1 MNIKT
6 RHGYEKPIESDLEDY
21 QLGWSIDEGCLYIK
35 DPSQEGDKVLRV
47 LSDKALLDANQKF
60 IKELQN
66 SLNDFSDT
74 EISKA
79 KEELKKLYEKKTTY
93 VIEFGVPV
101 ESEQKE
107 GVDYTVDTEF
117 DYYTKE
123 TADEAVASFIE
134 KLNSLNIANQD
145 PDIKNA
151 GSKIIISK
159 ADHSVAYL
167 YMILENEEGKEYGQ
181 LINTLEQSFPSLVLE
196 WSDKKENTIEFKL
209 NDEVLNEINFS
220 NMVVDEGSWSHGEG
234 VKLNPSLDNEYIEY
248 VSPICFKAKKDCYVR
263 PNQYIEYDD
272 DYAYGYRSISSGIED
287 FMTNGAQ
294 LDIEEGNWFSPTR
307 ISKKISSNGKR
318 NKYYTIF
325 RISDNST
332 ITSQSYMKCAK
343 VGSSDS
349 IESSLSISSDTN
361 YFIQKDGTN
370 DFYSRYLYRW
380 CNGYPVEVWD
390 SNLQKWI
397 YLFQEYHQPCHMIAP
412 TSQEPILLNRH
423 AGLGNSPN
431 VKGLVSSKDAVN
443 FYRNGIEIYSLDSKR
458 LKEMC
463 LIAKSDT
470 KFSSDNY
477 VSSFK
482 ELSPF
487 IKDQPPIC
495 SQLYKDQQFSSNYI
509 KCKSDDFIKI
519 ESGFKYVILEAL
531 DLNSRA
537 FILPMYGDTRRN
549 SVYNQL
555 IDIEQILIRNP
566 LPVRVQN
573 ASRGVVYKDFTN
585 ISRNKNLLSTDIFE
599 KDSNYVYTE
608 IVNISRY
615 LCVADLYDACSANFA
630 RSNSNTTAQH
640 VYNNTSLLGANT
652 SHSYET
658 YNRATAVRECYG
670 FAPNYKYINVKGLDE

>member
-66 SLNDFSDT
+66 SLNDFSDA

-167 YMILENEEGKEYGQ
+167 YMILENEEGNEYGQ

-272 DYAYGYRSISSGIED
+272 DYAYGYQNSKNGLENFKSWSSFD
-287 FMTNGAQ
+287 STNVNN
-294 LDIEEGNWFSPTR
+294 IFSPT
-307 ISKKISSNGKR
+307 KISLKMSENAKR
-318 NKYYTIF
+318 NKYYSVF
-325 RISDNST
+325 RIKENS
-332 ITSQSYMKCAK
+332 IVTSQTYAK
-343 VGSSDS
+343 NGSGANGTSSTYTPS
-349 IESSLSISSDTN
+349 INFLQGDTPWAANTIPASNLFDFN
-361 YFIQKDGTN
+361 Y
-370 DFYSRYLYRW
+370 S
-380 CNGYPVEVWD
+380 YPVEVYD
-390 SNLQKWI
+390 KSIDKWVYMNNTYKKPNHI
-397 YLFQEYHQPCHMIAP
+397 ITP
-412 TSQEPILLNRH
+412 TAKEPIILNYYPRSTSSSSVNQESTST
-423 AGLGNSPN
+423 ASKSP
-431 VKGLVSSKDAVN
+431 GYY
-443 FYRNGIEIYSLDSKR
+443 FYHIPNPEKLSIAIELCKRTRYSTYLSGCGD
-458 LKEMC
+458 KESNPFYGT
-463 LIAKSDT
+463 SDYLCCRAH
-470 KFSSDNY
+470 SDN
-477 VSSFK
+477 
-482 ELSPF
+482 
-487 IKDQPPIC
+487 D
-495 SQLYKDQQFSSNYI
+495 YKMFSTYL
-509 KCKSDDFIKI
+509 KVKSEDFIKI
-519 ESGFKYVILEAL
+519 EKGYKYVILEAL
-531 DLNSRA
+531 DVNSRA
-537 FILPMYGDTRRN
+537 FILPVYKDTKRTHIF
-549 SVYNQL
+549 NQL
-555 IDIEQILIRNP
+555 IDIEQIMFSNP
-566 LPVRVQN
+566 LPSNVCYSSTYSSTSIGSDIKTTDVFESDSVYEYGESVTNTRYMVFSDLAYDDSIVVTYGNSTNRTPCQRMLGGRADGLSIAAGRV
-573 ASRGVVYKDFTN
+573 S
-585 ISRNKNLLSTDIFE
+585 
-599 KDSNYVYTE
+599 
-608 IVNISRY
+608 
-615 LCVADLYDACSANFA
+615 
-630 RSNSNTTAQH
+630 
-640 VYNNTSLLGANT
+640 
-652 SHSYET
+652 
-658 YNRATAVRECYG
+658 G
-670 FAPNYKYINVKGLDE
+670 FAPNYKFINVKGLDE

>member
-248 VSPICFKAKKDCYVR
+248 ISPICFKAKKDCYVR

-294 LDIEEGNWFSPTR
+294 LDIEEGKWFSPTR

-332 ITSQSYMKCAK
+332 ITSQSYMKCAR
-343 VGSSDS
+343 VGNSSTPV
-349 IESSLSISSDTN
+349 SSLSISSDTE
-361 YFIQKDGTN
+361 YFIKRDETE
-370 DFYSRYLYRW
+370 DFYSRYLYNW
-380 CNGYPVEVWD
+380 GNGYPVEVWD

-397 YLFQEYHQPCHMIAP
+397 YLFQENHSPCHMIAP
-412 TSQEPILLNRH
+412 TSEEPIWLNRYSS
-423 AGLGNSPN
+423 A
-431 VKGLVSSKDAVN
+431 KKELVSSKDAVN
-443 FYRNGIEIYSLDSKR
+443 FHKNGIEIYSIDSKR
-458 LKEMC
+458 IKEMC
-463 LIAKSDT
+463 LIAKADS
-470 KFSSDNY
+470 KFNTNRSA
-477 VSSFK
+477 SSFE

-487 IKDQPPIC
+487 IKGQPPIC
-495 SQLYKDQQFSSNYI
+495 SQLYKDQPFSSNYI

-555 IDIEQILIRNP
+555 IDTEQILIRNP
-566 LPVRVQN
+566 LPVSVQN
-573 ASRGVVYKDFTN
+573 S
-585 ISRNKNLLSTDIFE
+585 SRNSNNGTGYTPISHNGNLLSTDIFE

-608 IVNISRY
+608 IVNNSRY
-615 LCVADLYDACSANFA
+615 LCVADLYGATDVGRV
-630 RSNSNTTAQH
+630 RSNNNDYF
-640 VYNNTSLLGANT
+640 VYNNTPFLGAG
-652 SHSYET
+652 T
-658 YNRATAVRECYG
+658 YYGCYILNRATAVRECYG

>member
-272 DYAYGYRSISSGIED
+272 DYAYGYQNSKNGLENFKSWSAFD
-287 FMTNGAQ
+287 STNVNN
-294 LDIEEGNWFSPTR
+294 IFSPT
-307 ISKKISSNGKR
+307 KISLKMSENAKR
-318 NKYYTIF
+318 NRYYSVF
-325 RISDNST
+325 RIKENS
-332 ITSQSYMKCAK
+332 IVTSNTWAKNGYGANNASSSYGDAK
-343 VGSSDS
+343 NVLQYSIYNGSNVAASYFYGF
-349 IESSLSISSDTN
+349 N
-361 YFIQKDGTN
+361 YA
-370 DFYSRYLYRW
+370 
-380 CNGYPVEVWD
+380 YPVEVYD
-390 SNLQKWI
+390 KSIDKWVYMLRSKKTSGHI
-397 YLFQEYHQPCHMIAP
+397 ITPTAEDPIILNYYSASSTINQESTSTQSKTQGYSFMYINPEFHTAVKLCKENNWNGTSTYLYGCGNTNTNPFYQQRDIKLFELAHQDNNYKMFS
-412 TSQEPILLNRH
+412 T
-423 AGLGNSPN
+423 
-431 VKGLVSSKDAVN
+431 
-443 FYRNGIEIYSLDSKR
+443 Y
-458 LKEMC
+458 LK
-463 LIAKSDT
+463 
-470 KFSSDNY
+470 
-477 VSSFK
+477 V
-482 ELSPF
+482 
-487 IKDQPPIC
+487 
-495 SQLYKDQQFSSNYI
+495 
-509 KCKSDDFIKI
+509 KSDDFIKI
-519 ESGFKYVILEAL
+519 EKGYKYVMLEAL
-531 DLNSRA
+531 DANSRA
-537 FILPMYGDTRRN
+537 FILPVYKDTKRAH
-549 SVYNQL
+549 VFNQL
-555 IDIEQILIRNP
+555 IDIDQIMYSNP
-566 LPVRVQN
+566 QPYFVCYGAGCN
-573 ASRGVVYKDFTN
+573 SSRLNMDLN
-585 ISRNKNLLSTDIFE
+585 IETTDIFE
-599 KDSNYVYTE
+599 PESIYEYGESVTNTRYMVFSDLVSAISDNICTSSSSNKAMPNLYYLGGSYSYVKGLS
-608 IVNISRY
+608 IAAGRVS
-615 LCVADLYDACSANFA
+615 
-630 RSNSNTTAQH
+630 
-640 VYNNTSLLGANT
+640 
-652 SHSYET
+652 
-658 YNRATAVRECYG
+658 G

>member
-220 NMVVDEGSWSHGEG
+220 NMVIDEGSWSHGEG

-272 DYAYGYRSISSGIED
+272 DYAYGYRSISSGLED

-294 LDIEEGNWFSPTR
+294 LDVEEGNWFSPTR

-332 ITSQSYMKCAK
+332 ITSQSYMKCAGFRNSSAPAQTK
-343 VGSSDS
+343 V
-349 IESSLSISSDTN
+349 SSDTDF
-361 YFIQKDGTN
+361 FIKRDETK
-370 DFYSRYLYRW
+370 DFYSQYLYEW
-380 CNGYPVEVWD
+380 NNGYPVEVWD

-397 YLFQEYHQPCHMIAP
+397 YLFQYNHSPCHMIAP
-412 TSQEPILLNRH
+412 TSEEPILLNRY
-423 AGLGNSPN
+423 AGLGSSSN
-431 VKGLVSSKDAVN
+431 VKGLVSSKDAVTFN
-443 FYRNGIEIYSLDSKR
+443 DNGIEIYSLDSKR
-458 LKEMC
+458 IKEMC

-470 KFSSDNY
+470 KFNASKNAG
-477 VSSFK
+477 SFE
-482 ELSPF
+482 ELSSF

-495 SQLYKDQQFSSNYI
+495 SRLYKDLPFSSNYI

-566 LPVRVQN
+566 LPVYIQN
-573 ASRGVVYKDFTN
+573 DGRGSRSTGYTS
-585 ISRNKNLLSTDIFE
+585 ISRNVNLLNTDVFE

-608 IVNISRY
+608 IVNNSRY
-615 LCVADLYDACSANFA
+615 LCVADLYDARITSKVVFY
-630 RSNSNTTAQH
+630 SNVGAQYVSNNA
-640 VYNNTSLLGANT
+640 SFLGAN
-652 SHSYET
+652 SPEYSYEI

-670 FAPNYKYINVKGLDE
+670 FAPNYKYLNVKGLDE

>member
-272 DYAYGYRSISSGIED
+272 DYAYGYRSISSGLED

-294 LDIEEGNWFSPTR
+294 LDIEEGTWFSPTR

-343 VGSSDS
+343 VGNTENLSS
-349 IESSLSISSDTN
+349 SSPLISSDTDF
-361 YFIQKDGTN
+361 FIKRDETK
-370 DFYSRYLYRW
+370 DFYSRYLYNW
-380 CNGYPVEVWD
+380 SNGYPVEVWD

-397 YLFQEYHQPCHMIAP
+397 YLFQDRHNPCHMIAP
-412 TSQEPILLNRH
+412 TSEEPILLNRY
-423 AGLGNSPN
+423 ARLGNSSN
-431 VKGLVSSKDAVN
+431 TKGLVSSKDAVTFLAN
-443 FYRNGIEIYSLDSKR
+443 NIKIYSLDSKR
-458 LKEMC
+458 IKDMC

-470 KFSSDNY
+470 KFSIGSY
-477 VSSFK
+477 ASSFE

-495 SQLYKDQQFSSNYI
+495 SQLYKDQPFSSNYI

-519 ESGFKYVILEAL
+519 ESGFKYIILEAL

-566 LPVRVQN
+566 LPMYIQN
-573 ASRGVVYKDFTN
+573 YGRCSGKINYTS
-585 ISRNKNLLSTDIFE
+585 ISKNNNLLNTDIFE

-608 IVNISRY
+608 IVNNSRY
-615 LCVADLYDACSANFA
+615 LCVADLYDAYGERNVL
-630 RSNSNTTAQH
+630 SNDNYRYN
-640 VYNNTSLLGANT
+640 VNNNTPFLGANT
-652 SHSYET
+652 YSGVV

-670 FAPNYKYINVKGLDE
+670 FAPNYKYLNVKGLDE

>member
-66 SLNDFSDT
+66 SLNGFSDT

-272 DYAYGYRSISSGIED
+272 DYAYGYQNSANGLENFKSWSAFD
-287 FMTNGAQ
+287 STNANN
-294 LDIEEGNWFSPTR
+294 IFSPT
-307 ISKKISSNGKR
+307 KISLKMSENAKR
-318 NKYYTIF
+318 NKYYSVF
-325 RISDNST
+325 RIKENS
-332 ITSQSYMKCAK
+332 IVTSNVWAK
-343 VGSSDS
+343 NGYGANTASGP
-349 IESSLSISSDTN
+349 
-361 YFIQKDGTN
+361 YGTN
-370 DFYSRYLYRW
+370 TNVLQHGDYNGSNVAASYFYGFNYA
-380 CNGYPVEVWD
+380 YPVEVYD
-390 SNLQKWI
+390 KSIDKWVYMMRSKKTSGHI
-397 YLFQEYHQPCHMIAP
+397 ITP
-412 TSQEPILLNRH
+412 TAEEPIILNYYSASSTINQESTSTQSKTQGYSFMCINPEFH
-423 AGLGNSPN
+423 TA
-431 VKGLVSSKDAVN
+431 VKLCKENNWNNASTYLYGCGDIN
-443 FYRNGIEIYSLDSKR
+443 TNPFYQQRDIKLFEFAHQDNAYKMFSTY
-458 LKEMC
+458 LKV
-463 LIAKSDT
+463 KS
-470 KFSSDNY
+470 
-477 VSSFK
+477 
-482 ELSPF
+482 E
-487 IKDQPPIC
+487 
-495 SQLYKDQQFSSNYI
+495 
-509 KCKSDDFIKI
+509 DFIKI
-519 ESGFKYVILEAL
+519 EKGYKYVILEAL
-531 DLNSRA
+531 DANSRA
-537 FILPMYGDTRRN
+537 FILPVYKDTKRAH
-549 SVYNQL
+549 VFNQL
-555 IDIEQILIRNP
+555 IDIDQIMYSNP
-566 LPVRVQN
+566 QPYYVCYGSGCYS
-573 ASRGVVYKDFTN
+573 SRLN
-585 ISRNKNLLSTDIFE
+585 IDLNINTTDIFE
-599 KDSNYVYTE
+599 PESIYEYGESVTNTRYMVFSDLVSASSE
-608 IVNISRY
+608 II
-615 LCVADLYDACSANFA
+615 C
-630 RSNSNTTAQH
+630 
-640 VYNNTSLLGANT
+640 TS
-652 SHSYET
+652 SSSS
-658 YNRATAVRECYG
+658 RATPNIYYLGGSYSYVKGLSISAGRVSG
-670 FAPNYKYINVKGLDE
+670 FAPNYKYINVKGLYE

>member
-66 SLNDFSDT
+66 SLNDFSDA

-294 LDIEEGNWFSPTR
+294 LDIEEGKWFSPTR

-332 ITSQSYMKCAK
+332 ITSQSYMKCAR
-343 VGSSDS
+343 VGNSSAPV
-349 IESSLSISSDTN
+349 SSFSISSDTE
-361 YFIQKDGTN
+361 YFIKRDETK
-370 DFYSRYLYRW
+370 DFYSQYLYRW
-380 CNGYPVEVWD
+380 NNGYPVEVWD

-397 YLFQEYHQPCHMIAP
+397 YLFQENHSPCHMIAP
-412 TSQEPILLNRH
+412 TSEEPIWLNRY
-423 AGLGNSPN
+423 STST
-431 VKGLVSSKDAVN
+431 KELVSSKDAVS
-443 FYRNGIEIYSLDSKR
+443 FYKNGIEIYSLDSKR
-458 LKEMC
+458 IKEMC
-463 LIAKSDT
+463 LIAKANS
-470 KFSSDNY
+470 KFNTNSSA
-477 VSSFK
+477 SSFE
-482 ELSPF
+482 ELMPF
-487 IKDQPPIC
+487 VKDQPPIC
-495 SQLYKDQQFSSNYI
+495 SQLYKDQSFSSNYI

-566 LPVRVQN
+566 LPVSVQN
-573 ASRGVVYKDFTN
+573 YSRKSTGTDYTP
-585 ISRNKNLLSTDIFE
+585 ISRNVNLLSTDIFE

-608 IVNISRY
+608 IVNNSRY
-615 LCVADLYDACSANFA
+615 LCVADLYGAKDFGRVKCNS
-630 RSNSNTTAQH
+630 SNIF
-640 VYNNTSLLGANT
+640 VYNNTPFLGAGT
-652 SHSYET
+652 HYAGSIL
-658 YNRATAVRECYG
+658 NRATAVRECYG

>member
-66 SLNDFSDT
+66 SLNDFSDA

-272 DYAYGYRSISSGIED
+272 DYAYGYRSISSGLED

-294 LDIEEGNWFSPTR
+294 LDVEEGKWFSPTR

-343 VGSSDS
+343 VGNSTDPVK
-349 IESSLSISSDTN
+349 SLSISSDTN
-361 YFIQKDGTN
+361 FFIRRGETKDFN
-370 DFYSRYLYRW
+370 SQYLYRW
-380 CNGYPVEVWD
+380 NNGYPVEVWD

-397 YLFQEYHQPCHMIAP
+397 YLFQYNHSPCHMIAP
-412 TSQEPILLNRH
+412 TSEEPIWLNRY
-423 AGLGNSPN
+423 ANLPCSSDT
-431 VKGLVSSKDAVN
+431 KGLVSSKDAVT
-443 FYRNGIEIYSLDSKR
+443 FKANGIEIYSLDSKR
-458 LKEMC
+458 IKEMC

-470 KFSSDNY
+470 KFDISNY
-477 VSSFK
+477 ASSFE
-482 ELSPF
+482 ELSSF

-495 SQLYKDQQFSSNYI
+495 SLLYKDQPFSSNYI

-566 LPVRVQN
+566 LPVSVQN
-573 ASRGVVYKDFTN
+573 YNRSGSSSNKFN
-585 ISRNKNLLSTDIFE
+585 SISRNVNLLNTDIFE

-608 IVNISRY
+608 IVNNSRY
-615 LCVADLYDACSANFA
+615 LCVADLYDGKSESVVAYN
-630 RSNSNTTAQH
+630 NSNGK
-640 VYNNTSLLGANT
+640 VFNNTAFLGAGT
-652 SHSYET
+652 YYSYEI
-658 YNRATAVRECYG
+658 YNRATTVRECYG

>member
-1 MNIKT
+1 
-6 RHGYEKPIESDLEDY
+6 
-21 QLGWSIDEGCLYIK
+21 
-35 DPSQEGDKVLRV
+35 
-47 LSDKALLDANQKF
+47 
-60 IKELQN
+60 
-66 SLNDFSDT
+66 
-74 EISKA
+74 
-79 KEELKKLYEKKTTY
+79 
-93 VIEFGVPV
+93 
-101 ESEQKE
+101 
-107 GVDYTVDTEF
+107 
-117 DYYTKE
+117 
-123 TADEAVASFIE
+123 
-134 KLNSLNIANQD
+134 
-145 PDIKNA
+145 
-151 GSKIIISK
+151 
-159 ADHSVAYL
+159 
-167 YMILENEEGKEYGQ
+167 MILENEEGKEYGQ

-332 ITSQSYMKCAK
+332 ITSQSYMKCAR
-343 VGSSDS
+343 VGNSNSVRN
-349 IESSLSISSDTN
+349 SLSISSTTD
-361 YFIQKDGTN
+361 YFIRRSVPKD
-370 DFYSRYLYRW
+370 FSSQYLYNW
-380 CNGYPVEVWD
+380 SNGYPVEVWD

-397 YLFQEYHQPCHMIAP
+397 YLFQEYHGPCHMIAP
-412 TSQEPILLNRH
+412 TSEEPILLNMY
-423 AGLGNSPN
+423 ADLGYSSD
-431 VKGLVSSKDAVN
+431 VKGLVSSKAPVSFSKN
-443 FYRNGIEIYSLDSKR
+443 SIEVYSLDSKR
-458 LKEMC
+458 IKEMC

-470 KFSSDNY
+470 KFRNDTY
-477 VSSFK
+477 ASSFE
-482 ELSPF
+482 ELSSF
-487 IKDQPPIC
+487 IKDQPSIC
-495 SQLYKDQQFSSNYI
+495 SQLYKDQPFSSNYI

-566 LPVRVQN
+566 LPVSVQN
-573 ASRGVVYKDFTN
+573 YSRNSNHTIFTS
-585 ISRNKNLLSTDIFE
+585 ISRNVNLLNTDIFE
-599 KDSNYVYTE
+599 KDSNYIYTE
-608 IVNISRY
+608 IVNNSRY
-615 LCVADLYDACSANFA
+615 LCVADLYDA
-630 RSNSNTTAQH
+630 RSSSVVRPNLNVSSQL
-640 VYNNTSLLGANT
+640 VYNNTSFLGANVG
-652 SHSYET
+652 SSNFL

-670 FAPNYKYINVKGLDE
+670 FAPNYKYLNVKGLDE